1 MLLPLTTP
9 PPNGKNDVPLFHI
22 TYQLYKLFHQY
33 IKLFPKTEKYTLGER
48 IENLILDL
56 LEIIQ
61 KASYSPKTNRV
72 IYLEDID
79 SKIQLLKILIR
90 LTHEVR
96 AIDDKKYLLLQT
108 RLQEMGKMIGGWLNA
123 FRKTNAPI

>member
-1 MLLPLTTP
+1 MPLTTP
-9 PPNGKNDVPLFHI
+9 PPTENHVPLFHI

-48 IENLILDL
+48 IENSILDL

-61 KASYSPKTNRV
+61 KASYVSKVNRV
-72 IYLEDID
+72 IHLENID

-96 AIDDKKYLLLQT
+96 AIDDKKYLLLQAQ
-108 RLQEMGKMIGGWLNA
+108 LQEMGKMIGGWLNA
-123 FRKTNAPI
+123 FRKTNAPM